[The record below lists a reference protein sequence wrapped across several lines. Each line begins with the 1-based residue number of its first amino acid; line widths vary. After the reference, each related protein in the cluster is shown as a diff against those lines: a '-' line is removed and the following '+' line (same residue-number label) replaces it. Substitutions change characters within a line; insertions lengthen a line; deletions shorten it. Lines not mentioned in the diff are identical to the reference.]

1 MAVGKS
7 FERTSTSRLRYYS
20 RFFVFNVVPIS
31 GPRQPHHQRLRP
43 RGRPP
48 AGHRQRLLL
57 LRPAHLPRPHPED
70 PDRAKGAPGADEVRV
85 LRPYPAISMIKIYV

>member
-31 GPRQPHHQRLRP
+31 GSRQPHHQRLRP
-43 RGRPP
+43 GGHP
-48 AGHRQRLLL
+48 AARHRQRLLL
-57 LRPAHLPRPHPED
+57 LRPANLPRSHQED
-70 PDRAKGAPGADEVRV
+70 PDRPEGPYRADEV
-85 LRPYPAISMIKIYV
+85 